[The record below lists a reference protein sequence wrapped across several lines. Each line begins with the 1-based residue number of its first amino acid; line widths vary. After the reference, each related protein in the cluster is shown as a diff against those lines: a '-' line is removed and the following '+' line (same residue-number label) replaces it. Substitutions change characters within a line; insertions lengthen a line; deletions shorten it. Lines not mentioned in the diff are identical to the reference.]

1 VTNIGYMTAQS
12 DQSGQLPRKD
22 NRIRLRPD
30 VYKSLGYYIAEQSS
44 SISGVPGV
52 KMDENDVV
60 SEIVMNFLAEK
71 GHYPPKDVI
80 E

>member
-1 VTNIGYMTAQS
+1 MTAQS